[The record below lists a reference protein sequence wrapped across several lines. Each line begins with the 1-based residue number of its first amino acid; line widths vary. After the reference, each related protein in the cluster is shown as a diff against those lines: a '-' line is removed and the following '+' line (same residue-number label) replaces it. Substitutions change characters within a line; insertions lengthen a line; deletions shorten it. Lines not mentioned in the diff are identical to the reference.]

1 MNAVTR
7 SRSACTFGEYAKS
20 MGRYLLDQ
28 SVDVVTRML
37 ENLQSF
43 I

>member
-28 SVDVVTRML
+28 NVDVVTRML

>member
-28 SVDVVTRML
+28 VVVVMKGML
-37 ENLQSF
+37 KNLRTF